1 MSDSS
6 CWMSVFDAVIE
17 CLLASDHL
25 VRLKFLFPSTLPE
38 NPQLTTITY
47 GSLHSHSSQQ
57 ETPTSST
64 TPAWN
69 QLSNE
74 MNVAEN
80 EEARNENVDINELTL
95 NNTQFSFY
103 FWV

>member
-1 MSDSS
+1 
-6 CWMSVFDAVIE
+6 MSVFDAVIE

-38 NPQLTTITY
+38 NPQLATITY